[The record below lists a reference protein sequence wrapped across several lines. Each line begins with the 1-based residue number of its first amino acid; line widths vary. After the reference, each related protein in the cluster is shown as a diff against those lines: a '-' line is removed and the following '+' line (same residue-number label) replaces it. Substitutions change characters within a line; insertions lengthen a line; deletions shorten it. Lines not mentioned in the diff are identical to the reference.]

1 MKFRVYFES
10 SFTHLLETNVTVSW
24 LVLASFGVGLVGME
38 RKIQEMEY
46 SHGCYEELM
55 DVQNCSIVNYS
66 LLLPILIRNLHSET
80 ESTVVNK
87 VFCWLLDTLSKV
99 CQEDSC
105 LQEE

>member
-24 LVLASFGVGLVGME
+24 LVLASFGMGLPGME
-38 RKIQEMEY
+38 RKIQEMKS

-66 LLLPILIRNLHSET
+66 FLTIAH
-80 ESTVVNK
+80 
-87 VFCWLLDTLSKV
+87 LD
-99 CQEDSC
+99 
-105 LQEE
+105 